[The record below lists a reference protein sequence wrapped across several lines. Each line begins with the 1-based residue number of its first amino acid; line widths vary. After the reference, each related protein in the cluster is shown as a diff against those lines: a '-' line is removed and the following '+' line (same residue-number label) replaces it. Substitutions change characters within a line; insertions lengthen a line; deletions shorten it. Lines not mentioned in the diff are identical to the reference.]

1 MDPSLVSWCLDYLSS
16 RPQFIHLQNGVS
28 DTIQSS
34 TGAPQGTVLAP
45 FLYTIYTAD
54 IKHNTSGCF
63 PPKCSD
69 NTVIIGLIKGGEDDE
84 YRSVIRDFV
93 DWSDDN
99 HNLYLNTT
107 KTKEVVVDFRRRIQ
121 PAPAPISIQDAEV
134 EVVSSHR
141 YFCVQLDNKLDWR
154 IRLERVCKKGQSQL
168 NFLRRLRSLKI
179 I

>member
-1 MDPSLVSWCLDYLSS
+1 MDASPRNVL
-16 RPQFIHLQNGVS
+16 
-28 DTIQSS
+28 TIQSS
-34 TGAPQGTVLAP
+34 LVSLKEVRTT
-45 FLYTIYTAD
+45 
-54 IKHNTSGCF
+54 
-63 PPKCSD
+63 
-69 NTVIIGLIKGGEDDE
+69 
-84 YRSVIRDFV
+84 SVIRDFV